1 MNKRGDV
8 TITILVIGVFLL
20 GAFALLSFFMS
31 DFRFSNSFSS
41 ISVMEKANLEIDEY
55 LFYKNSGVPMEKI
68 YTFFEIKEDRNI
80 KFLHNQKESTSYLGL
95 KEGELLF
102 SVDYPIG

>member
-31 DFRFSNSFSS
+31 DFKLSNSFSS
-41 ISVMEKANLEIDEY
+41 ISVMEKANAEIDEY
-55 LFYKNSGVPMEKI
+55 LFYKNQGISVSELEGS
-68 YTFFEIKEDRNI
+68 FEIKDDRNMI
-80 KFLHNQKESTSYLGL
+80 FLHNEKLSANYFGL
-95 KEGELLF
+95 RENKLLF
-102 SVDYPIG
+102 SVDYPVG